1 MCKNHCPL
9 NFLPLYSWVIGF
21 VSLNATIYMILLF
34 FYMNL
39 FEITSSHL
47 SFDVI
52 LNLSVRGICAIYNF
66 DEHRL
71 NKKRA
76 KPAHSRTPPKFILRF
91 YPANNQHSLAFGF
104 NQLILPTNWSHSTI
118 WNSSLISR
126 PTLENLWDLAKP
138 QFC

>member
-1 MCKNHCPL
+1 MCKNHYPL
-9 NFLPLYSWVIGF
+9 NFLPPYSCVIGF
-21 VSLNATIYMILLF
+21 VSLNATVYMILLF
-34 FYMNL
+34 FYVNW

-47 SFDVI
+47 SFDVTS
-52 LNLSVRGICAIYNF
+52 NLSVRGICAICNF

-76 KPAHSRTPPKFILRF
+76 KPAPDHKFILRF
-91 YPANNQHSLAFGF
+91 YPANNQHSLASGF

-118 WNSSLISR
+118 WSSSLISR
-126 PTLENLWDLAKP
+126 PTLEKLWDLAKP